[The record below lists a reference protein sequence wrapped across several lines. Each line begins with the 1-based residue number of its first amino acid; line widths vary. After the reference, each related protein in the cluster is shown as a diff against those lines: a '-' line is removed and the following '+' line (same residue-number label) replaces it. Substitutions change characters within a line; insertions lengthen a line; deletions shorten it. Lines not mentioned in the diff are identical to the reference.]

1 MQRIAKAVI
10 SLFELLEAEGRSLR
24 ESVVSVIEG
33 MVIAFFAAAL
43 VFVGIAVAFLS
54 LCLWLSKYIGMDG
67 ATAVVAVLFLASGCS
82 IFAVSRTKIK
92 RKEGAAVVEEEKREI
107 AEEVQN
113 KTDIAQ
119 PRQRVRASRVKA
131 EERRQRRRN
140 CRAEARA
147 ADED

>member
-1 MQRIAKAVI
+1 
-10 SLFELLEAEGRSLR
+10 
-24 ESVVSVIEG
+24 VVSVIEG
-33 MVIAFFAAAL
+33 MVLVFFAAAL

-67 ATAVVAVLFLASGCS
+67 ATAVVAALFLALGCS

-92 RKEGAAVVEEEKREI
+92 HKEDAAVVEEKEEKIEI

-119 PRQRVRASRVKA
+119 PRQRIRAARVKA